1 MSITPIDESTITG
14 LFDYTNSTTKTPSSE
29 ASNFAESLRTAA
41 TGQSIPSQ
49 ITVKSG
55 DTLSQIAVNYG
66 LKTSDIATE
75 NNISN
80 SNLIYPNQV
89 INLTKASTNSQTTPT
104 NTASTNNISTSST
117 VSTNSNTT
125 DESDAETS
133 ARTWI
138 AAHESSG
145 SYTATNGKYYG
156 KYQLD
161 ISYLKGDLSAANQE
175 RTANT
180 YVTNRY
186 GSWVKAKEHWL
197 KYNWY

>member
-1 MSITPIDESTITG
+1 
-14 LFDYTNSTTKTPSSE
+14 
-29 ASNFAESLRTAA
+29 
-41 TGQSIPSQ
+41 
-49 ITVKSG
+49 
-55 DTLSQIAVNYG
+55 DTLSQIAENYG
-66 LKTSDIATE
+66 LKTSDIVAE

-89 INLTKASTNSQTTPT
+89 LDLTKTTSNKQVT
-104 NTASTNNISTSST
+104 ETANSTSTST
-117 VSTNSNTT
+117 VSATSTN
-125 DESDAETS
+125 ESAAETA

-175 RTANT
+175 RTD
-180 YVTNRY
+180 
-186 GSWVKAKEHWL
+186 
-197 KYNWY
+197 KYIC